1 MGVKINNK
9 EYAFGDIQVFILGAF
24 ILGLKGIEY
33 TTKKDK
39 EHNYG
44 AGRSPRGI
52 QHGKRTPSG
61 TLTVTQSEFEALNR
75 AARAKGFK
83 DLLDVDIDIV
93 VSYAPEY
100 SAVITTDVIQGA
112 SFSEMPKG
120 MKEGDM
126 SSTHALP
133 FLALDIEYDTT
144 STY

>member
-1 MGVKINNK
+1 MVKINNK
-9 EYAFGDIQVFILGAF
+9 EYAWGDIRVFMLGAF
-24 ILGLKGIEY
+24 VLGLKGIEY

-44 AGRSPRGI
+44 AGRNPRSV
-52 QHGKRTPSG
+52 QHGRRAASG
-61 TLTVTQSEFEALNR
+61 TLTVTQSELEALNR

-93 VSYAPEY
+93 VAYTPEHGD
-100 SAVITTDVIQGA
+100 VITTDVIQCA

-126 SSTHALP
+126 ASTHALP
-133 FLALDIEYDTT
+133 FLALDVDYDATNP
-144 STY
+144 Y